1 MLTLIC
7 HTVNYKLIYK
17 GGGDNLIEVLKVWVT
32 NITIAIFFITA
43 VEMILP
49 DNNMKKYAKFVLG
62 LMLIVVII
70 NPIIKIF
77 DKDFDFYSYSNKAT
91 SYMESSTA
99 VTDIKKYKDIN
110 ILNTTENFKK
120 NLENECIINLE
131 EAYPENKYN
140 ADIEIIYDDKNGV
153 FNINRVEIGIVDK
166 GVKNIRKIEINTKS
180 VNASKKNILKG
191 EQGDKIKRLLSSKFK
206 ISGDIITVYKLNS

>member
-1 MLTLIC
+1 M
-7 HTVNYKLIYK
+7 
-17 GGGDNLIEVLKVWVT
+17 IEVLKVWVT

-77 DKDFDFYSYSNKAT
+77 NKDFDFYSYSNKAT
-91 SYMESSTA
+91 NYMESSTVVA
-99 VTDIKKYKDIN
+99 DIQKYKDIN
-110 ILNTTENFKK
+110 ILNTTENFKV
-120 NLENECIINLE
+120 NLEKQCILDLE
-131 EAYPENKYN
+131 EAYPENQYN
-140 ADIEIIYDDKNGV
+140 ADIEITYDDKKAI
-153 FNINRVEIGIVDK
+153 FNINRVEIGIEGK

-180 VNASKKNILKG
+180 VNTSNRNILQG

-206 ISGDIITVYKLNS
+206 ISGDIITVYKLDS

>member
-1 MLTLIC
+1 M
-7 HTVNYKLIYK
+7 
-17 GGGDNLIEVLKVWVT
+17 IEVLKVWVT

-70 NPIIKIF
+70 NPVIKIF
-77 DKDFDFYSYSNKAT
+77 NKDFDFYSYSNKAT
-91 SYMESSTA
+91 SYMESSTV
-99 VTDIKKYKDIN
+99 VTDIEKYKDIN

-120 NLENECIINLE
+120 NLETQCIINLE
-131 EAYPENKYN
+131 EAYPENQYI
-140 ADIEIIYDDKNGV
+140 ADIKIVYDDKKAV
-153 FNINRVEIGIVDK
+153 FNINRIEIEIVDK

-180 VNASKKNILKG
+180 VNASNKNILKG

-206 ISGDIITVYKLNS
+206 ISGNIITVYKSNS

>member
-1 MLTLIC
+1 
-7 HTVNYKLIYK
+7 
-17 GGGDNLIEVLKVWVT
+17 LIEVLKVWVT

-77 DKDFDFYSYSNKAT
+77 NKDFDFYSYSNKAA

-99 VTDIKKYKDIN
+99 VTDMKKYKDSN
-110 ILNTTENFKK
+110 ILNTTENFKV
-120 NLENECIINLE
+120 NLEKQCIVNLE
-131 EAYPENKYN
+131 EAYPENQYN
-140 ADIEIIYDDKNGV
+140 ADIDISYDDKKAI
-153 FNINRVEIGIVDK
+153 FNINRIEIEIVDK

-180 VNASKKNILKG
+180 VNALNKNILKG

-206 ISGDIITVYKLNS
+206 ISGNIITVYKSNS

>member
-1 MLTLIC
+1 M
-7 HTVNYKLIYK
+7 
-17 GGGDNLIEVLKVWVT
+17 IEALKVWVI

-77 DKDFDFYSYSNKAT
+77 NKDFNFYSYTNKAT

-110 ILNTTENFKK
+110 MLNTTENFKK
-120 NLENECIINLE
+120 NLEKQCIIDLE
-131 EAYPENKYN
+131 QSYPENKYN
-140 ADIEIIYDDKNGV
+140 ADIDIVYDDKKAV
-153 FNINRVEIGIVDK
+153 FNINKIEIGIVDK
-166 GVKNIRKIEINTKS
+166 GVRSIRKIEINAKS
-180 VNASKKNILKG
+180 VNASKRDILKG
-191 EQGDKIKRLLSSKFK
+191 EKGDKIKRLLSSKFK
-206 ISGDIITVYKLNS
+206 ISANIVTVYKLNL

>member
-1 MLTLIC
+1 
-7 HTVNYKLIYK
+7 
-17 GGGDNLIEVLKVWVT
+17 LIEVLKVWVT

-70 NPIIKIF
+70 NPVIKIF
-77 DKDFDFYSYSNKAT
+77 NKDFDFYSYSNKAT
-91 SYMESSTA
+91 SYMESSTV
-99 VTDIKKYKDIN
+99 VTDIEKYKDIN

-120 NLENECIINLE
+120 NLETQCIINLE
-131 EAYPENKYN
+131 EAYPENQYI
-140 ADIEIIYDDKNGV
+140 ADIKIVYDDKKAV
-153 FNINRVEIGIVDK
+153 FNINRIEIEIVDK

-180 VNASKKNILKG
+180 VNASNKNILKG

-206 ISGDIITVYKLNS
+206 ISGNIITVYKSNS